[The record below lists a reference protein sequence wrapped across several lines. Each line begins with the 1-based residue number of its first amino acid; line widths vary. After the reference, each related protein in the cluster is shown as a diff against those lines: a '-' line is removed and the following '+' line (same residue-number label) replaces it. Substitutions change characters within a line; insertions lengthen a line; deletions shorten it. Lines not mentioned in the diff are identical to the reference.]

1 MIKTFLTEPCL
12 VEPPDPEDK
21 NLLKTTEYGKQ
32 KILNLMLIG
41 KIVSFEKS
49 YQQNSEETKEFFSK
63 FFNVHKSFQ
72 FLPFLELF
80 QKLEIPLYKYYLFI
94 LVVYLKFPCASIL
107 SLS

>member
-1 MIKTFLTEPCL
+1 MIKKNFLTELCL

-49 YQQNSEETKEFFSK
+49 YQQKSEETKEFFQNSSMCTK
-63 FFNVHKSFQ
+63 VFSFYHFWNFFRS
-72 FLPFLELF
+72 
-80 QKLEIPLYKYYLFI
+80 
-94 LVVYLKFPCASIL
+94 
-107 SLS
+107 